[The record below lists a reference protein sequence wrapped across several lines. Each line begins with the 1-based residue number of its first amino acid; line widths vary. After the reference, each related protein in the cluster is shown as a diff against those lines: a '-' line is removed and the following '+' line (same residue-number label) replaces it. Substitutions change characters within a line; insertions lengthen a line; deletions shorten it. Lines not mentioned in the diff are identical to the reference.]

1 MKKQL
6 NTAMQSSLS
15 RRQWLE
21 QVSLP
26 LIGTSIGASAF
37 IDKVNKDPHLL
48 YQESANDLGARIYN
62 IRDFGA
68 KGDGEAMD
76 TDALQAAINQCSND
90 GGGTVLVPAGIFQ
103 IGITELKNNIT
114 LHIAAGGTLLGTD
127 DGTQYHAIN
136 EIPLKGDSTLGDGN
150 WSLLYAVNAKNIT
163 IEGPG
168 TIDGQGQQF
177 RSLVRGEKPPSGI
190 GGAQRPYHMLFY
202 RCTNI
207 AVRNLDLIRC
217 AFHSIRVIQSKRVH
231 MDNLYIHSRVNTNND
246 GFHFI
251 SCEFVSINNC
261 TLLVQDDACALFGS
275 CKNITVTNCVFSTR
289 WSIFRFGGG
298 SAQNIAVS
306 NCIIYETYGCP
317 VKISSSQSQMENMTF
332 SNLIMKDVTGP
343 IGIGFSGSSGRGRED
358 GGADAM
364 PASYVR
370 DISISNIRATVV
382 ARPPKEEEGQL
393 MGTIYDGEQNSCI
406 TLNGVG
412 DAMIENIS
420 FSDVHVIYA
429 GGGTAELAAKREIP
443 QVAREYFGV
452 WAEPPLGPPAYG
464 LFARNVKGLTM
475 NNIRLEVMNPD
486 FRPAVIFSNV
496 QDAVING
503 LSAQGNTEADSLF
516 RFSATKDVLLT
527 ACRAK
532 TPVPV
537 FLQMEGTE
545 NENIIID
552 GGDLSKAVSP
562 LAFKNGAN
570 NKSVKLRV

>member
-1 MKKQL
+1 MKK
-6 NTAMQSSLS
+6 SDFSPLS
-15 RRQWLE
+15 RRQWLGRI
-21 QVSLP
+21 SLP
-26 LIGTSIGASAF
+26 FIGASVGAA
-37 IDKVNKDPHLL
+37 ILNSSHASGAESSADPG
-48 YQESANDLGARIYN
+48 NDLGARIYN

-68 KGDGEAMD
+68 KGDGTTLD
-76 TDALQAAINQCSND
+76 TNALQAAINECAKD
-90 GGGTVLVPAGIFQ
+90 GGGTVLVPAGVFQ
-103 IGITELKNNIT
+103 IGITEIKSNVT

-127 DGTQYHAIN
+127 DGSRYHAVD

-190 GGAQRPYHMLFY
+190 GGAQRPYHLLFY
-202 RCTNI
+202 RCENI
-207 AVRNLDLIRC
+207 AVRNLDLVNC

-231 MDNLYIHSRVNTNND
+231 MDNLYIHNRVNTNND

-251 SCEFVSINNC
+251 SCEYVSVVNC

-275 CKNITVTNCVFSTR
+275 CKNVTVTNCVFSTR

-298 SAQNIAVS
+298 SAQNIVVS

-317 VKISSSQSQMENMTF
+317 IKISSSQSQMENMTF
-332 SNLIMKDVTGP
+332 SNLILKDVTGP

-364 PASYVR
+364 PTSFVR
-370 DISISNIRATVV
+370 NISFSNIRATVV
-382 ARPPKEEEGQL
+382 DGPPTEKEGQL
-393 MGTIYDGEQNSCI
+393 MGRIYDGEQHSCI

-412 DAMIENIS
+412 DAVIENIS
-420 FSDVHVIYA
+420 FSDIHVTYA
-429 GGGTAELAAKREIP
+429 GGGTAELSAKRDIP

-475 NNIRLEVMNPD
+475 QNIRFEVTNPD
-486 FRPAVIFSNV
+486 FRPAVIFNNV

-503 LSAQGNTEADSLF
+503 LSAQGNPEAESLL
-516 RFSATKDVLLT
+516 RFSAAKDVLLT
-527 ACRAK
+527 ACRAI
-532 TPVPV
+532 TPAAV
-537 FLQMEGTE
+537 FLQVEGTE
-545 NENIIID
+545 NENIKVD
-552 GGDLSKAVSP
+552 GGDLSKAVLP
-562 LAFKNGAN
+562 LAFMNGASD
-570 NKSVKLRV
+570 KSVILRE